1 MKKKLFIYEIKE
13 NIFIFLNMVFVISLF
28 FGIMIVFSQIL
39 YRNVKE
45 ITSDEYL
52 KTYEITSLSDIDEV
66 IKAAK
71 IIGLDNIDKTLNID
85 AMREQKIVRL
95 IFDGELSPLNYVDD
109 YMEYDNSVSYNSIE
123 DKRDIITSSLI
134 VQTKSRLTRTQI
146 KELERFDEDLTNV
159 YLYNKYKVREKLIV
173 LCLYTMLLLIITVLC
188 IRNIVGIYRIYEDS
202 NMEKYNI
209 YVDNGADKSFIKH
222 LKMFFMM
229 AVIIQASVVI
239 FLFNIILRQI

>member
-1 MKKKLFIYEIKE
+1 MKKKLFIYEIRE

-28 FGIMIVFSQIL
+28 FDIMIVFSQIL

-134 VQTKSRLTRTQI
+134 VQTKSR
-146 KELERFDEDLTNV
+146 
-159 YLYNKYKVREKLIV
+159 
-173 LCLYTMLLLIITVLC
+173 
-188 IRNIVGIYRIYEDS
+188 
-202 NMEKYNI
+202 
-209 YVDNGADKSFIKH
+209 
-222 LKMFFMM
+222 
-229 AVIIQASVVI
+229 
-239 FLFNIILRQI
+239 

>member
-71 IIGLDNIDKTLNID
+71 ILNF
-85 AMREQKIVRL
+85 Q
-95 IFDGELSPLNYVDD
+95 G
-109 YMEYDNSVSYNSIE
+109 
-123 DKRDIITSSLI
+123 RDSA
-134 VQTKSRLTRTQI
+134 
-146 KELERFDEDLTNV
+146 F
-159 YLYNKYKVREKLIV
+159 
-173 LCLYTMLLLIITVLC
+173 
-188 IRNIVGIYRIYEDS
+188 
-202 NMEKYNI
+202 
-209 YVDNGADKSFIKH
+209 
-222 LKMFFMM
+222 
-229 AVIIQASVVI
+229 
-239 FLFNIILRQI
+239 